1 MLQSLN
7 QLLGNKLGAT
17 DGQLGHVKDF
27 YFDDENWAVR
37 YIVADTGNWLSGRL
51 VLLSPHAFG
60 SFYKDGD
67 YLLVDLTRQQIEKS
81 PGIDSHQPVSRQFEE
96 EYFRYYGWSSYWG
109 VGGFPMM
116 PQPLPSVD
124 EQEMLSSKNDDP
136 HLRSTQEVIG
146 YRIQT
151 EDGEIGQVSDF
162 VVDDQNWNIH
172 SVIVETGHWYS
183 GKEIAIEPRHIKR
196 ISYEDSTVFVDLT
209 KVAIQDAPDYHVP
222 TLSEPRKRH
231 VEARSSD

>member
-1 MLQSLN
+1 MLQSLD

-27 YFDDENWAVR
+27 YFDDESWVVR
-37 YIVADTGNWLSGRL
+37 YVIADTGNWLSGRL

-81 PGIDSHQPVSRQFEE
+81 PGIESHQPVSRQFEE

-116 PQPLPSVD
+116 PQPLPNVD
-124 EQEMLSSKNDDP
+124 DQEMLSSKNDDP

-146 YRIQT
+146 YHIQT
-151 EDGEIGQVSDF
+151 EDGEIGHVSDF
-162 VVDDQNWNIH
+162 VIEDQNWNIH
-172 SVIVETGHWYS
+172 SVIVKTGHWYS
-183 GKEIAIEPRHIKR
+183 GKEIAIAPRHIKR

-209 KVAIQDAPDYHVP
+209 KAAIQDAPDYHVP
-222 TLSEPRKRH
+222 TLGESKKRQ
-231 VEARSSD
+231 